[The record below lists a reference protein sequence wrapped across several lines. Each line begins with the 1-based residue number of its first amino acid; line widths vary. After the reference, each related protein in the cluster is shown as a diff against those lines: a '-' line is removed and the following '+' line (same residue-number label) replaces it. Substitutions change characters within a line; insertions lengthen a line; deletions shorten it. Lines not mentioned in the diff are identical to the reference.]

1 MTIDK
6 LPCPAKQNET
16 VLKVN
21 EIIDGKQDVLVS
33 GTNIKTV
40 NNISLLGS
48 GNIDTNDIF
57 IAEYDNNSYSDIT
70 NAITSGKAVFLRKE
84 DDTVLSN
91 TLYYPLSYI
100 DDSNS
105 TYYFSMVGDDT
116 TNVVSVDN
124 TSSWSYRSTDLQA
137 KLISGTSIKTI
148 NNESLLGSGNINIS
162 SGGTVDQTYDP
173 TSTNA
178 QSGVAIAGAGFLTGI
193 TSSDIVTALTYTPYD
208 ASNPDGFITSA
219 ALSGYA
225 TETWVGQQGFLT
237 SSDLTNYVTTNTDQN
252 ITGVKTFV
260 GQKMIAFKQSTS
272 SNKLGFTLYNN
283 SGTEKGYLEFNPTN
297 TIDGAPLMT
306 LGNYAT
312 SASAI
317 THVGFRKYSSVSG
330 ASGAYNL
337 LAPLISNART
347 PFSLTTTYTN
357 FYLPLG
363 FTNGTTMVT
372 TASTG
377 VVDLSSLLPTIPT
390 VPTKISDLSDDTATY
405 PIDKADTLTGLTAT
419 VSELNVLDGI
429 TATTTE
435 LNYVDGVTS
444 DIQTQFNTITGKIPS
459 QASASNQ
466 LADKSFV
473 NSTVQTATA
482 NFRGNWDTWSAV
494 PTSASS
500 YPADYSG
507 STTPTVNDY
516 LVVQDASGYT
526 GDTLEGTWRF
536 KYSGTWST
544 DGKAGWLPEY
554 QVNETPLTSA
564 QLAALNSGI
573 TSSDVTLIG
582 TALQPSNVDQTYSAS
597 STNAQSG
604 TAVASAIS
612 TKQNTLVSGTN
623 IKTINST
630 SLLGSGDISV
640 GTVTSVN
647 NTSPING
654 NVTLSIPS
662 VDQSYN
668 SASSNAQS
676 GVAIAGA
683 GFLTEVTSSDVIDG
697 LGYTPVNKVG
707 DTMTGGLC
715 VETSTPAI
723 DLKDTVEVAG
733 TTPSSERLKAVIFRD
748 KNNKAVGRVQNIYL
762 TTGARRTILNCTDAT
777 GNNSENIYIG
787 YDANGNIETYA
798 PTPSNGDNSTK
809 IATTAFVNTVSAN
822 KVDKSGDTMTGN
834 LAVLNGTP
842 RFYLR
847 DSNEV
852 AGTSPSASITKQL
865 NFQDKNSVLVGYVGN
880 SYLTTGERYTVI
892 ASKDASGNNGT
903 EIRVGYDTNG
913 NVYTY
918 APTPASTS
926 NGTNIATTAWVN
938 SNISNKIGWTISY
951 SQLVNT
957 ATTMSGATT
966 LTYSLANYLPSD
978 NYVYEVMYSVK
989 GTTGSTSG
997 NEADISIG
1005 SGLISVTTHRV
1016 AAAQTRTSNSVSWA
1030 ASGIMLIGNT
1040 TGGSEMRAIYIRQI
1054 ANSSCTLNY
1063 FRVYAYRRLNYAL

>member
-1 MTIDK
+1 MAVDK
-6 LPCPAKQNET
+6 LTFPAKENAVQE
-16 VLKVN
+16 KIN

-33 GTNIKTV
+33 GTN
-40 NNISLLGS
+40 
-48 GNIDTNDIF
+48 
-57 IAEYDNNSYSDIT
+57 
-70 NAITSGKAVFLRKE
+70 
-84 DDTVLSN
+84 
-91 TLYYPLSYI
+91 
-100 DDSNS
+100 
-105 TYYFSMVGDDT
+105 
-116 TNVVSVDN
+116 
-124 TSSWSYRSTDLQA
+124 
-137 KLISGTSIKTI
+137 IKTI

-225 TETWVGQQGFLT
+225 TESWVGQQGFLT
-237 SSDLTNYVTTNTDQN
+237 SSDLTNYVTTDTAQN

-283 SGTEKGYLEFNPTN
+283 NNVEKGYLEFNPTN

-312 SASAI
+312 AAAGI

-337 LAPLISNART
+337 LAPLISNAKT
-347 PFSLTTTYTN
+347 PFNLTTTYTN

-372 TASTG
+372 TANTG

-419 VSELNVLDGI
+419 VSELNILDGI

-444 DIQTQFNTITGKIPS
+444 DIQTQFNTIAGKIPS
-459 QASASNQ
+459 QASSSNQ

-482 NFRGNWDTWSAV
+482 NFRGNWATWSAV
-494 PTSASS
+494 PSTASS
-500 YPADYSG
+500 YPVDYAG

-526 GDTLEGTWRF
+526 GETLEGTWRF

-573 TSSDVTLIG
+573 TSNDVTLIG
-582 TALQPSNVDQTYSAS
+582 TALQPSDVDQTYGAS

-612 TKQNTLVSGTN
+612 TKQDTLVSGTN

-762 TTGARRTILNCTDAT
+762 TTGARRTMLNCTDAS

-787 YDANGNIETYA
+787 YDSNGNVETYA
-798 PTPSNGDNSTK
+798 PTPSNGDNSNK

-822 KVDKSGDTMTGN
+822 KVDKSGDTMTGG
-834 LAVLNGTP
+834 LTVENGINIKYAGNKYFIVQNTAANYTNTTTP
-842 RFYLR
+842 SSSVGLGGFLVQ
-847 DSNEV
+847 DVNGNNFGGLTLTHNTSNNV
-852 AGTSPSASITKQL
+852 INVIYARRSIGGTE
-865 NFQDKNSVLVGYVGN
+865 KNA
-880 SYLTTGERYTVI
+880 YLTIGVD
-892 ASKDASGNNGT
+892 SSGNP
-903 EIRVGYDTNG
+903 
-913 NVYTY
+913 Y
-918 APTPASTS
+918 ATAPATPALSS
-926 NGTNIATTAWVN
+926 NSTNIATTEWVN
-938 SNISNKIGWTISY
+938 SKISKESGWTISY
-951 SQLVNT
+951 HQIVNT
-957 ATTMSGATT
+957 ATTIQGSKT
-966 LTYSLANYLPSD
+966 LTYSLATYLPSD
-978 NYVYEVMYSVK
+978 NFIYEVLFSVK

-997 NEADISIG
+997 NEADIAVG
-1005 SGLISVTTHRV
+1005 SGLIDVTTYRV
-1016 AAAQTRTSNSVSWA
+1016 ANAQTRSSNSVTWA
-1030 ASGIMLIGNT
+1030 GSGVMLVGYP
-1040 TGGSEMRAIYIRQI
+1040 TGGTEGRAIYIRQC
-1054 ANSSCTLNY
+1054 ASSSCTLNY
-1063 FRVYAYRRLNYAL
+1063 FRVYAYRRLNYPL

>member
-1 MTIDK
+1 MAVDK
-6 LPCPAKQNET
+6 LTFPAKENAVQE
-16 VLKVN
+16 KIN

-33 GTNIKTV
+33 GTN
-40 NNISLLGS
+40 
-48 GNIDTNDIF
+48 
-57 IAEYDNNSYSDIT
+57 
-70 NAITSGKAVFLRKE
+70 
-84 DDTVLSN
+84 
-91 TLYYPLSYI
+91 
-100 DDSNS
+100 
-105 TYYFSMVGDDT
+105 
-116 TNVVSVDN
+116 
-124 TSSWSYRSTDLQA
+124 
-137 KLISGTSIKTI
+137 IKTI

-193 TSSDIVTALTYTPYD
+193 TSSDITTALTYTPYD
-208 ASNPDGFITSA
+208 ANNPDGFITSA

-225 TETWVGQQGFLT
+225 TESWVGQQGFLT
-237 SSDLTNYVTTNTDQN
+237 SSDLTNYVTTDTAQN

-283 SGTEKGYLEFNPTN
+283 NNVEKGYLEFNPTN

-312 SASAI
+312 AAAGI

-347 PFSLTTTYTN
+347 PFNLTTTYTN

-363 FTNGTTMVT
+363 FTNGTTMVK
-372 TASTG
+372 TANTG

-419 VSELNVLDGI
+419 VSELNILDGI

-482 NFRGNWDTWSAV
+482 NFRGNWATWSAV
-494 PTSASS
+494 PSTASS
-500 YPADYSG
+500 YPVDYAG

-526 GDTLEGTWRF
+526 GETLEGTWRF

-573 TSSDVTLIG
+573 TSNDVTLIG
-582 TALQPSNVDQTYSAS
+582 TALQPSDVDQTYGAS

-612 TKQNTLVSGTN
+612 TKQDTLVSGTN

-697 LGYTPVNKVG
+697 LGYTPVNKAG
-707 DTMTGGLC
+707 DTMTGDLIIRESSPSISLDNTALTKGSIPSSSRYTEILFNDG
-715 VETSTPAI
+715 SNDSAWANKRLAI
-723 DLKDTVEVAG
+723 LGYTANSDGGVSLTIRAYKREVG
-733 TTPSSERLKAVIFRD
+733 TTTGSALV
-748 KNNKAVGRVQNIYL
+748 VGF
-762 TTGARRTILNCTDAT
+762 
-777 GNNSENIYIG
+777 
-787 YDANGNIETYA
+787 DANGNAYATA
-798 PTPSNGDNSTK
+798 PTPE
-809 IATTAFVNTVSAN
+809 I
-822 KVDKSGDTMTGN
+822 
-834 LAVLNGTP
+834 
-842 RFYLR
+842 
-847 DSNEV
+847 
-852 AGTSPSASITKQL
+852 TS
-865 NFQDKNSVLVGYVGN
+865 D
-880 SYLTTGERYTVI
+880 
-892 ASKDASGNNGT
+892 
-903 EIRVGYDTNG
+903 
-913 NVYTY
+913 
-918 APTPASTS
+918 
-926 NGTNIATTAWVN
+926 GTNIATTEWV
-938 SNISNKIGWTISY
+938 IDKINNNDGWTISY

-957 ATTMSGATT
+957 ATTMSASTT
-966 LTYSLANYLPSD
+966 LTYSLATYLPSD
-978 NYVYEVMYSVK
+978 NFVYEVMYSVK

-997 NEADISIG
+997 NEADICVG
-1005 SGLISVTTHRV
+1005 SGLIDVTTHRV
-1016 AAAQTRTSNSVSWA
+1016 AGAQTRTSNSVTWST
-1030 ASGIMLIGNT
+1030 SGRMLIGST
-1040 TGGSEMRAIYIRQI
+1040 TAGSTMRAIYIRQSG
-1054 ANSSCTLNY
+1054 ASNCTLNY
-1063 FRVYAYRRLNYAL
+1063 FRVYAYRKLNYAL